1 MSIFAV
7 YRPKGTETP
16 CIISGVSG
24 TIFTKIAQ
32 NVAKIVPIITS
43 KAELRY
49 LNLLQNASMLN
60 IGHFANFAQNR
71 P

>member
-32 NVAKIVPIITS
+32 NVAKIVLFDIYKS
-43 KAELRY
+43 ELRY
-49 LNLLQNASMLN
+49 SNPL
-60 IGHFANFAQNR
+60 
-71 P
+71 